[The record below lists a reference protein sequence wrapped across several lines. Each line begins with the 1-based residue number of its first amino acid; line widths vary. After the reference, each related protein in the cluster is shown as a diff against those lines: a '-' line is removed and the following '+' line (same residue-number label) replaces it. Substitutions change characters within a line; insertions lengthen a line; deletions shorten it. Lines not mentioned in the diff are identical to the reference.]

1 MYTFKRI
8 TGRQWLGNGFG
19 TSAAEHQL
27 VVDGKPVNITLR
39 GAGGGSYRISRDGKA
54 ICAPV
59 HSFVYAKELAI
70 ECYLA
75 YA

>member
-1 MYTFKRI
+1 MYNFKRI
-8 TGRQWLGNGFG
+8 CGRNWLGNGFG

-39 GAGGGSYRISRDGKA
+39 GIGGGSYYVSRDGKA
-54 ICAPV
+54 ICPPV
-59 HSFVYAKELAI
+59 RSFVYAKELAI
-70 ECYLA
+70 KCYLA